1 VNALELKVPPPLVA
15 LVTGLLMWW
24 AAKLVPPLALPG
36 VARIAVAVVFAGV
49 GVGLAMSGVLTFR
62 RAKTTVNPTTPAAAS
77 ALVRTGVF
85 RFTRNPMYLGLL
97 LCLVAWAIFLSSV
110 LALLIAPLFV
120 VYMNRF
126 QIAPEERALAALF
139 GDSFAAY
146 KRDVRRW

>member
-1 VNALELKVPPPLVA
+1 MNALELKVPPPLVA
-15 LVTGLLMWW
+15 LVTGLLMWL

-110 LALLIAPLFV
+110 LALLSAPLFV

-139 GDSFAAY
+139 GDNFAAY

>member
-1 VNALELKVPPPLVA
+1 MNALELKVPPPLVA
-15 LVTGLLMWW
+15 LVTGLLMWL

>member
-1 VNALELKVPPPLVA
+1 MNSLELKIPPPLVA
-15 LVTGLLMWW
+15 LLTGLLMWS
-24 AAKLVPPLALPG
+24 ATRLVPPLALPG
-36 VARIAVAVVFAGV
+36 VARVAVAAVLVGV
-49 GVGLAMSGVLTFR
+49 GVGLAISGVLTFK

-97 LCLVAWAIFLSSV
+97 LCLVAWAVYLSNA
-110 LALLIAPLFV
+110 LALLIVPLFV
-120 VYMNRF
+120 LFMNRF

>member
-1 VNALELKVPPPLVA
+1 MNALELKVPPPLVA
-15 LVTGLLMWW
+15 LVTGLLMWL

-110 LALLIAPLFV
+110 LALLSAPLFV

>member
-1 VNALELKVPPPLVA
+1 MNALELKVPPPLVA

-139 GDSFAAY
+139 GDNFAAY

>member
-1 VNALELKVPPPLVA
+1 MNALELKVPPPLVA

-36 VARIAVAVVFAGV
+36 VARIVVAVVFAGV

-139 GDSFAAY
+139 GDNFAAY

>member
-1 VNALELKVPPPLVA
+1 MNSLELKIPPPLVA
-15 LVTGLLMWW
+15 LVTGLLMWS
-24 AAKLVPPLALPG
+24 AARLVPPLALPD
-36 VARIAVAVVFAGV
+36 VMRVAVAVVLAGA
-49 GVGLAMSGVLTFR
+49 GVGLAVAGVLTFR

-97 LCLVAWAIFLSSV
+97 LCLVAWAIYLSNV

-120 VYMNRF
+120 LFMNRF